1 MDNLFSRGTLELIND
16 AAVNALDEARRGG
29 MPDWQSREKFIDAMG
44 TAAAAAFDTIAA
56 DQEDA
61 DPKGERREFLG

>member
-16 AAVNALDEARRGG
+16 AAVNALDEARRAG
-29 MPDWQSREKFIDAMG
+29 MPDWQSSEKFIDAMG

-61 DPKGERREFLG
+61 DPEGSRPEFLG